1 MILSLIFF
9 SILNIVQNKNY
20 VYNKMK
26 KGIELNVTNLNTS
39 LIYVFSIDVE
49 KNDKVEI
56 QIKLSNKFNI
66 NALNVEYFG
75 DTSTKPTSK
84 LEDEGIIKLTE
95 YKDDSFLILKGTY
108 TVSKPFIYYV
118 SFLVEPQQKDID
130 IIYVTINKES
140 TSKGISGILLLII
153 VVSIILVII
162 LICVIVTI
170 CRRSKNNRKQEITIP
185 QNIIEENSINQSDND
200 NQNVIRTDLLSIY

>member
-1 MILSLIFF
+1 MILSLIFI
-9 SILNIVQNKNY
+9 SILNIVQNKNH

-39 LIYVFSIDVE
+39 LIYDFSIDVE

-200 NQNVIRTDLLSIY
+200 NQNDIRTDLLSIY

>member
-1 MILSLIFF
+1 MILSLIFI
-9 SILNIVQNKNY
+9 SILNIVQNKNH

-26 KGIELNVTNLNTS
+26 KGIEINVTNLNTS

-170 CRRSKNNRKQEITIP
+170 CRRSKNNRKQEIYIP

-200 NQNVIRTDLLSIY
+200 NQNDIRTDLLSIY

>member
-1 MILSLIFF
+1 MILSLIFI
-9 SILNIVQNKNY
+9 SILNIVQNKNH

-39 LIYVFSIDVE
+39 LIYDFSIDVE

-170 CRRSKNNRKQEITIP
+170 CRRSKNNRKQEIYIP

-200 NQNVIRTDLLSIY
+200 NQNDIRTDLLSIY